1 MRIYTRVKT
10 VPLWQTVRWTLVCV
24 SFTKRFRPDSPC
36 PAERSHGD
44 RWDCTECASASESY
58 PEKHNIAW
66 ETWRN
71 GRLKTTK
78 HEALYGIRSYPL
90 FHDIISM
97 VGHFLHDAEG
107 SCMDSKDK
115 ILAFLSMLDTNDRPV
130 CVVFCLTL
138 CVFIIF
144 RVFWEVLQIIWKRAQ
159 RFQFIETVGQ
169 KQTVKKK
176 KEWPSTHRCFLRSQM
191 LCFNL
196 WDKHQDISTLL
207 ITTKAWF
214 TTVWWLRGL
223 FIQGFRKGMFLCLW
237 NKMVTTCFLSCHS
250 TLWELNRM
258 F

>member
-1 MRIYTRVKT
+1 MNKVSSWLTLPGWTISWWPLRLYWMCISFWKLSWKTQHRRRNVK
-10 VPLWQTVRWTLVCV
+10 
-24 SFTKRFRPDSPC
+24 
-36 PAERSHGD
+36 EREAKD
-44 RWDCTECASASESY
+44 D
-58 PEKHNIAW
+58 
-66 ETWRN
+66 
-71 GRLKTTK
+71 K

-115 ILAFLSMLDTNDRPV
+115 KLAFLSMLGTNDRPV

-144 RVFWEVLQIIWKRAQ
+144 RVFWEVLQIIWKRRQ

-196 WDKHQDISTLL
+196 WDEHQDISTLL